1 MTQRAKQF
9 SGIILVTVVVV
20 VAMAILAISGFRTS
34 AEADEP
40 IREIVLEAKGTAFGD
55 DNPTLI
61 LKEGERVR
69 IIVRNSDPGVE
80 HSIAIPELGIE
91 RVDIAPGEEQVFEVR
106 AGRPG
111 VVDYICPQHL
121 PLMQGKIVVTP

>member
-1 MTQRAKQF
+1 MTQRAKQL
-9 SGIILVTVVVV
+9 SGFIVAVVVVV
-20 VAMAILAISGFRTS
+20 VAMAILMISGFRTS
-34 AEADEP
+34 TEADEP

-61 LKEGERVR
+61 FKAGERVR
-69 IIVRNSDPGVE
+69 VIVRNTDPGVE

-91 RVDIAPGEEQVFEVR
+91 RVDIAPGEEHVFEVR

-111 VVDYICPQHL
+111 VVDYVCPQHM
-121 PLMQGKIVVTP
+121 PLMQGKIVVRP